1 MGISPEGSLPGA
13 PIAFTG
19 SGSGFLAAL
28 KTFRGTALL
37 LGFCLLFCLL
47 FCLQTS
53 GPTCIGFGVH
63 GACWPLR
70 CEFGF

>member
-37 LGFCLLFCLL
+37 LGFCLLFCL
-47 FCLQTS
+47 QTS
-53 GPTCIGFGVH
+53 GPNCIGFGVH